1 MKIEFWQIGKTE
13 RGWVED
19 GCQIYAARVKRY
31 APFEQVL
38 LPDVREKGEPDFLK
52 KREGEAVLKKLTEG
66 DLLVLLDENGSEFGS
81 VEFAGWLEKRLAS
94 GKKRLVFLVG
104 GAFGFSAEVRA
115 RADFQVSLSRLT
127 FPHQLVRI
135 MFLEQLYRAFSI
147 LGNEPYH
154 NQ

>member
-13 RGWVED
+13 RGWVDD
-19 GCQIYAARVKRY
+19 GCQIYAARLKRY
-31 APFEQVL
+31 AAFEQVV
-38 LPDVREKGEPDFLK
+38 LPDSREKGEPDFLK
-52 KREGEAVLKKLTEG
+52 KKEGESVLKKLSDG
-66 DLLVLLDENGSEFGS
+66 DLLVLLDEKGAEFGS
-81 VEFAGWLEKRLAS
+81 VELADWLEKRLAS

-104 GAFGFSAEVRA
+104 GAFGFSAEIYA

-127 FPHQLVRI
+127 FPHQLVRVL
-135 MFLEQLYRAFSI
+135 FLEQLYRAFSI